1 VGTTVSANPTLFWYV
16 PETEAKFAQLV
27 VYDNPD
33 KKNEIYQ
40 TTLALNGTPG
50 VVKLSL
56 PATVALEPGKEYRWH
71 FGLIC
76 NREDRSQDKFVEGV
90 IERTELSSEQ
100 KTKLAQA
107 TEPLKQAEVY
117 AGATVWQETLTILA
131 QLRHDRPN
139 DSDITEAWEELL
151 KSVQLKDIATQPL
164 SECCTAS
171 PTGSVEINTVP
182 NSKLITPNS

>member
-1 VGTTVSANPTLFWYV
+1 VVS
-16 PETEAKFAQLV
+16 
-27 VYDNPD
+27 DNQD
-33 KKNEIYQ
+33 NEIYQ

-50 VVKLSL
+50 IVKLSI
-56 PATVALEPGKEYRWH
+56 PATVALEPGKEYWWH

-76 NREDRSQDKFVEGV
+76 NRENRSQDKFVEGI
-90 IERTELSSEQ
+90 IERSELSSEQ

-107 TEPLKQAEVY
+107 TEPLRQAEVY
-117 AGATVWQETLTILA
+117 AGAKVWQETLTILA

-139 DSDITEAWEELL
+139 DSDITEAWKELL
-151 KSVQLKDIATQPL
+151 KSVQLEAIATEPL